1 MKKIAILGAG
11 PGGYVAAIRAAH
23 LGAAVTLIE
32 KNAVGGTCL
41 NVGCI
46 PTKVLLHSAELLD
59 SLRSEAKRIGVLAD
73 NPRLDWNAL
82 MKRKATTV
90 SRLVTG
96 TKELVKR
103 NGIEYMEGAG
113 VLKSPRSIQVRD
125 RLAGDRVIEA
135 DAVVIATGSEP
146 DIPDVPGFDLEGVVS
161 SDEALSFEKPPAS
174 LVISGGGV
182 IGMEFAAAFASF
194 GTRVTV
200 VVTSPEILRS
210 MDPESAV
217 VLRKALEKKGVTFH
231 RGYSIESVARGGEG
245 LEIVIESAES
255 GTRSETN
262 GERVNKK
269 IVAEKLLVAK
279 GRRPYTRDAGLE
291 ALGVKTERGRV
302 LADNRMET
310 NVEGVYAIGDCVNSY
325 MLAHVASREGEVA
338 VENILGHSAT
348 MDYGAIPGCV
358 YTSPELASV
367 GMTEQE
373 AEKKGHKIRV
383 GRFPLTTNGKSMIT
397 GDNGGMMKVIADQE
411 TKKILGVHMVGGPAT
426 EMISEA
432 TLALRFG
439 ATPEDLAE
447 TIHAHPT
454 VYESLAEAAAN
465 VFGRA
470 IHGGQ

>member
-1 MKKIAILGAG
+1 MTVMKKIAILGAG

-23 LGAAVTLIE
+23 LGAAVMLIE

-59 SLRSEAKRIGVLAD
+59 SLRSDAKRIGVLAD
-73 NPRLDWNAL
+73 NPRLDWSAL
-82 MKRKATTV
+82 MKRKAMTV

-103 NGIEYMEGAG
+103 NGVEYIEGAG
-113 VLKSPRSIQVRD
+113 VLKNPRSIQVGD
-125 RLAGDRVIEA
+125 RLIEA
-135 DAVVIATGSEP
+135 DAIVIATGSEP

-161 SDEALSFEKPPAS
+161 SDEALSFEKPPSS
-174 LVISGGGV
+174 LVVSGGGV

-231 RGYSIESVARGGEG
+231 RGYSIKSVARGGEG
-245 LEIVIESAES
+245 LEITIESA
-255 GTRSETN
+255 SEVN
-262 GERVNKK
+262 GERAEKK

-279 GRRPYTRDAGLE
+279 GRRPYTRGAGLE
-291 ALGVKTERGRV
+291 ALGIKTDRGRV
-302 LADNRMET
+302 LTNDRMET

-325 MLAHVASREGEVA
+325 MLAHVASKEGEVA
-338 VENILGHSAT
+338 VENILEHPVT
-348 MDYGAIPGCV
+348 MDYGTIPGCV

-367 GMTEQE
+367 GMTEGE
-373 AEKKGHKIRV
+373 AEKKGHRIRV
-383 GRFPLTTNGKSMIT
+383 GCFPLTTNGKSMIT

-432 TLALRFG
+432 ALALRFG

>member
-11 PGGYVAAIRAAH
+11 PGGYVAAVRAAR
-23 LGAAVTLIE
+23 LGAAVTLLE
-32 KNAVGGTCL
+32 KNAIGGTCL

-46 PTKVLLHSAELLD
+46 PTKVLLHSAELLN
-59 SLRSEAKRIGVLAD
+59 SLKSEAKRIGVLAD

-82 MKRKATTV
+82 MKRKALTV
-90 SRLVTG
+90 SRLATG
-96 TKELVKR
+96 TRELVER
-103 NGIEYMEGAG
+103 SGVEYVEGAG
-113 VLKSPRSIQVRD
+113 TLTGPRSVQVGNRI
-125 RLAGDRVIEA
+125 IEA
-135 DAVVIATGSEP
+135 DAVVVATGSEP

-161 SDEALSFEKPPAS
+161 SDGALSFEKPPAS

-194 GTRVTV
+194 GTKVAV

-217 VLRKALEKKGVTFH
+217 VLRRALEKKGVTFH
-231 RGYSIESVARGGEG
+231 RGYSVKGVERGGEG
-245 LEIVIESAES
+245 LEILIESA
-255 GTRSETN
+255 SEMN
-262 GERVNKK
+262 GERTEKK
-269 IVAEKLLVAK
+269 IAAEKLLIAK
-279 GRRPYTRDAGLE
+279 GRRPCTRGLGLE
-291 ALGVKTERGRV
+291 TLGVRTERGRI
-302 LADNRMET
+302 LTNDRMET
-310 NVEGVYAIGDCVNSY
+310 NVEGIYAIGDCVNSY

-338 VENILGHSAT
+338 AENIVSGDAAA
-348 MDYGAIPGCV
+348 MDYGTVPGCV

-367 GMTEQE
+367 GMTERE

-383 GRFPLTTNGKSMIT
+383 GRFPLATNGKSMIT
-397 GDNGGMMKVIADQE
+397 GDNSGMMKVVADEE

-432 TLALRFG
+432 ALALHFG
-439 ATPEDLAE
+439 ATPEDLLE
-447 TIHAHPT
+447 TVHAHPT

-470 IHGGQ
+470 IHGGA